1 MAEPRRFPARTRGDR
16 RTLHH
21 VIKSV
26 TVGVLIL
33 LSASAVVVGVYNYEL
48 TKAFCST
55 FRQEPRPI
63 SAVPPRFL
71 PEGTLLCQ

>member
-1 MAEPRRFPARTRGDR
+1 MVEDALIRARLGASGP
-16 RTLHH
+16 TLPL

-48 TKAFCST
+48 TKVFCAT

-71 PEGTLLCQ
+71 PSGTQLCQ

>member
-1 MAEPRRFPARTRGDR
+1 MVEQRLVAARAGPPRRHTAC
-16 RTLHH
+16 

-26 TVGVLIL
+26 TMGVLIL

-48 TKAFCST
+48 AKAYCST
-55 FRQEPRPI
+55 IRQDARPI

-71 PEGTLLCQ
+71 PTGTQLCQ

>member
-1 MAEPRRFPARTRGDR
+1 MGEGGPIRPQPRGAGP
-16 RTLHH
+16 TLRL

-26 TVGVLIL
+26 TMGVLIL

-55 FRQEPRPI
+55 FRQDPRPI

-71 PEGTLLCQ
+71 PTGTQLCQ

>member
-1 MAEPRRFPARTRGDR
+1 M
-16 RTLHH
+16 
-21 VIKSV
+21 
-26 TVGVLIL
+26 GVLIL
-33 LSASAVVVGVYNYEL
+33 LSASAIVVGVYNYEL

-71 PEGTLLCQ
+71 PTGTQLCQ